1 MVVEGS
7 FDALAET
14 KQKEVLKT
22 AVLAAGGVA
31 TIEML
36 LNLWETKVCWRVL
49 PTTWFYHLVTVC
61 RACACWMNKRV
72 LLFLTFF
79 FLSDRLTSMHAF
91 PCVLFVG
98 HGGYARGS

>member
-1 MVVEGS
+1 MVDEAS

-22 AVLAAGGVA
+22 AVLAVGAVA

-36 LNLWETKVCWRVL
+36 LSPVGDKGVL
-49 PTTWFYHLVTVC
+49 SLPSHHVLYHLVTVC

-79 FLSDRLTSMHAF
+79 FLCGGLTSTHAF